1 MDPWDTLG
9 VAHDVAVRDLRRR
22 YATLIKEF
30 RPETH
35 PQEFARIREAYEIAL
50 ELGRRREAQTAVE
63 AEAEAASNEP
73 LIASDTTALE
83 STEAPAHAPQEAP
96 IAPASESTE
105 TVVVTPLAAA
115 EPQTRDAGPTLAQRF
130 LQLHA
135 EVASAGLADDE
146 AHLPA
151 LRALLRAGSR
161 AAIDDSQALEFALLR
176 WFLESDAPPLTLVFE
191 AGRAFGWHGQ
201 EQRLSAWLSAPAS
214 RRLEALLALA
224 RDRVHARHFSGNAA
238 LRRLH
243 RRDNPF
249 VAVASR
255 PAALE
260 AVQWAERWEALCER
274 VDGSE
279 LGAAL
284 NAAALRRSRGR
295 QLLSTEVWIGV
306 LTAAMVAA
314 ATADVV
320 SAPALAALVAVPGFY
335 GLRRA
340 AMALGGA
347 DLPRSL
353 QRALSQLIRSRGR
366 DLLSIRTACLVG
378 AIVLVAANGEAALR
392 VGGYAMTALAALLAA
407 WGWWKIVA
415 FVELAAST
423 LLAWRADVDR
433 LEFKHFMQRPVDT
446 RPDLPANPPFG
457 KRLGRLERLR
467 VAREAMRLR
476 PLEVAQRQRPAPL
489 VARLP
494 SLSKMSLGRRWWI
507 TAWLIFAVLR
517 LLHAAIH

>member
-73 LIASDTTALE
+73 FIASDTTALE

-279 LGAAL
+279 LGAATP
-284 NAAALRRSRGR
+284 RRPRTS
-295 QLLSTEVWIGV
+295 S
-306 LTAAMVAA
+306 
-314 ATADVV
+314 
-320 SAPALAALVAVPGFY
+320 P
-335 GLRRA
+335 RRRW
-340 AMALGGA
+340 
-347 DLPRSL
+347 PPSWPFR
-353 QRALSQLIRSRGR
+353 
-366 DLLSIRTACLVG
+366 
-378 AIVLVAANGEAALR
+378 
-392 VGGYAMTALAALLAA
+392 
-407 WGWWKIVA
+407 
-415 FVELAAST
+415 AST
-423 LLAWRADVDR
+423 GCDA
-433 LEFKHFMQRPVDT
+433 
-446 RPDLPANPPFG
+446 
-457 KRLGRLERLR
+457 
-467 VAREAMRLR
+467 
-476 PLEVAQRQRPAPL
+476 
-489 VARLP
+489 
-494 SLSKMSLGRRWWI
+494 RRWPW
-507 TAWLIFAVLR
+507 
-517 LLHAAIH
+517 AAPTCPGRCSAR